1 MKFKILFLLLTLGLL
16 PSISKGEAANLFD
29 DYDSIAKRIVKIKTT
44 IPIEYNQYVQQHIN
58 EFLKNDNSQ
67 TNILI
72 GKGLYLLPEIEKLDF
87 DEKKGKDFV
96 QLEAFEKHL
105 LTSKILRN
113 KFI

>member
-1 MKFKILFLLLTLGLL
+1 
-16 PSISKGEAANLFD
+16 
-29 DYDSIAKRIVKIKTT
+29 
-44 IPIEYNQYVQQHIN
+44 
-58 EFLKNDNSQ
+58 
-67 TNILI
+67 
-72 GKGLYLLPEIEKLDF
+72 LDF